1 MTATKIISAF
11 SLVFLLSGIIPAA
24 NASSR
29 SDVDTDEKNYAPNAE
44 DWNEYGNADVKGD
57 GRIELTSTDSRSG
70 YLYEDVSIPSRHEG
84 DYAVFIS
91 FTRAEDPHGSLSNG
105 GENIAGLPYLYAY
118 DLDEDGGILEY
129 VTDSTMRQS
138 ASAGSGWKVSYGIEQ
153 ISDDTESMRL
163 FLKQASRNGTRDDGR
178 SAWFY
183 DPGLFIVNDLG
194 DASDVIDAYRDA
206 VNDINDSFHVRYDS
220 YPDYDYATGTLLKCY
235 GEPEVYSVTSG
246 DDLKLFPNEETF
258 YAWGNDFDDVR
269 EISCSR
275 LNDYDVVGTWTYSRA
290 SYLVQFYNQPGVYT
304 LDNGE
309 YLRLIPDEYTAKRM
323 YGSDW
328 VSLIDVYSQSDKD
341 EFTFSAPHRTMR

>member
-1 MTATKIISAF
+1 MTAYKIVSAF
-11 SLVFLLSGIIPAA
+11 SLVFLLSGIAPTAI
-24 NASSR
+24 ASTR
-29 SDVDTDEKNYAPNAE
+29 SDIDTNEKNYAP
-44 DWNEYGNADVKGD
+44 DTSSWTGYGNADVKSD
-57 GRIELTSTDSRSG
+57 RRVELTSTDSRAE
-70 YLYEDVSIPSRHEG
+70 YLYEDVSISSRYEG
-84 DYAVFIS
+84 DYALFIS
-91 FTRAEDPHGSLSNG
+91 FARAEDPRSDLSDG

-118 DLDEDGGILEY
+118 AMDEDGGILEY
-129 VTDSTMRQS
+129 VNDATMRQN
-138 ASAGSGWKVSYGIEQ
+138 ARAGNGWKVIYGVVEIT
-153 ISDDTESMRL
+153 DDTDSMRL

-183 DPGLFIVNDLG
+183 DPGLYIVNDLG

-206 VNDINDSFHVRYDS
+206 VSDINDSFHVRYDS
-220 YPDYDYATGTLLKCY
+220 YPDYDYATGTLLKCH

-323 YGSDW
+323 YGSNW
-328 VSLIDVYSQSDKD
+328 VSLIDVYSTSDKD
-341 EFTFSAPHRTMR
+341 EFTFNAAHRTMR

>member
-11 SLVFLLSGIIPAA
+11 SLVFLLSGIVPVA
-24 NASSR
+24 NASTR
-29 SDVDTDEKNYAPNAE
+29 SDIDTNEKNYAPDTSN
-44 DWNEYGNADVKGD
+44 WTEYGNADVKSD
-57 GRIELTSTDSRSG
+57 GRVELTSTDSRAG
-70 YLYEDVSIPSRHEG
+70 YVYEDVSIPSRNEG
-84 DYAVFIS
+84 DYALFIS
-91 FTRAEDPHGSLSNG
+91 FARAENPRSNLSNG

-118 DLDEDGGILEY
+118 AMDDDGGILEY
-129 VTDSTMRQS
+129 VNDATMRQS
-138 ASAGSGWKVSYGIEQ
+138 AHAGNGWKVIYGIVE
-153 ISDDTESMRL
+153 IEDDTESMRL
-163 FLKQASRNGTRDDGR
+163 FLKQASRNGTTDDGR

-183 DPGLFIVNDLG
+183 DPGLYIVDDLG
-194 DASDVIDAYRDA
+194 DAGDVIDAYHDA
-206 VNDINDSFHVRYDS
+206 LDEIPGSFHIRHDH

-235 GEPEVYSVTSG
+235 GESEVYSITSD

-309 YLRLIPDEYTAKRM
+309 YLRLIPDEYTATRM
-323 YGSDW
+323 YGSNW
-328 VSLIDVYSQSDKD
+328 VSLIHVYSTSDKD
-341 EFTFSAPHRTMR
+341 EFTFSAAHRTMR